1 MAAGAGSLRVQ
12 LGGAARYEG
21 VEEAR
26 PSLGTGKP
34 ATAADIA
41 RALTL
46 VSRTLWLWLGVLG
59 LIAALAWGLS

>member
-26 PSLGTGKP
+26 PSLGAGKP
-34 ATAADIA
+34 ATAADIT

-46 VSRTLWLWLGVLG
+46 VSHTLWLWLGALG
-59 LIAALAWGLS
+59 LIAALAWGLA